1 MRGFWTNVA
10 LCALVGATALAV
22 SCTDT
27 SDNPSDN
34 SNDQVRSEIARTPVT
49 LSAESQAVVTGMN
62 QFTLDLYRR
71 TRPEHGS
78 VVMSPASISMAMGI
92 AYRGAAGA
100 TAQQT
105 QQVMHYPGDPVATS
119 AAFGSLQSALNVTG
133 ERYRLIISN
142 RMFFRDGIPIAPDFQ
157 RDVTR
162 DFGGGFEALKFAPDP
177 EPARRHING
186 WIAERTN
193 NHIPQLVQ
201 PGMIAPDTVSM
212 LVNTVYWR
220 GRWSDQFD
228 RSATQ
233 VAPFT
238 RSNGEATLVQM
249 MQQAAYFHYNERGGV
264 QAISMPF
271 EKANVDMVVFLPQRA
286 DGLARWE
293 AGLSDADLRDW
304 LRRIDASPSV
314 KVIVKL
320 PRFSIRQTM
329 DDVVE
334 QLRAMGLNAPFD
346 TATADFSGMI
356 GAPTPRVLISKI
368 LHAATIDVAENGVE
382 ATAATVMM
390 GATAAPM
397 HEPPPEFRADRPFLY
412 LIRDQA
418 TGLILF
424 IGRYDGDVPAA

>member
-10 LCALVGATALAV
+10 LCALVGATALTV
-22 SCTDT
+22 SCTNT
-27 SDNPSDN
+27 GDNPN
-34 SNDQVRSEIARTPVT
+34 EQVRPEIARTPVT
-49 LSAESQAVVTGMN
+49 LSAESQAVVAGMN
-62 QFTLDLYRR
+62 QFALDLYHR

-100 TAQQT
+100 TALQM
-105 QQVMHYPGDPVATS
+105 QQVMHYPGDPAATS
-119 AAFGSLQSALNVTG
+119 AAFGPVQSALNVRG
-133 ERYRLIISN
+133 EHYQLTLSN
-142 RMFFRDGIPIAPDFQ
+142 RMFIRDGLPIAPDFR

-177 EPARRHING
+177 ESARRRING

-212 LVNTVYWR
+212 LINTVYWR
-220 GRWSDQFD
+220 GRWAETFSEG
-228 RSATQ
+228 ATQ
-233 VAPFT
+233 AAPFT
-238 RSNGEATLVQM
+238 RSNGQETLVQM
-249 MQQAAYFHYNERGGV
+249 MQQAAYFRYNEHDGV
-264 QAISMPF
+264 QAISLPF
-271 EKANVDMVVFLPQRA
+271 ENANVDMVVFLPRRA
-286 DGLARWE
+286 SGLARWE

-304 LRRIDASPSV
+304 LRRVDASPSA

-329 DDVVE
+329 ADVVE
-334 QLRAMGLNAPFD
+334 QLRSMGLSAPFD

-356 GAPTPRVLISKI
+356 GAPTPRILISKI

-382 ATAATVMM
+382 ATAATAMI

-397 HEPPPEFRADRPFLY
+397 HEPPPEFTADRPFLY
-412 LIRDQA
+412 LIRDQT

-424 IGRYDGDVPAA
+424 IGRYDGDMPAA